1 MADYEYQTTED
12 TPREG
17 RGARLQGFVNLA
29 GTVVSVSLLIGLA
42 VWGYQLTMRDVTGVP
57 VIRALEGPMRIA
69 PEDPGGL
76 TTSYQ
81 GLAVNAVAAEGSA
94 APPPDRLVLA
104 PRPVTLEEEDRP
116 AAALQA
122 EAVQEKVAAA
132 VDDAAVDNAVAQA
145 VAALPADIFAPE
157 EPAGEPVAEE
167 PPPPASNARLSADLR
182 PMPRPP
188 RRTTVA
194 PVAQPVAQP
203 VEPSSLKTGD
213 QLVQLGAFDDA
224 ATAEREWARLQS
236 KFGALLRAR
245 SRVIQPAESGGR
257 TFYRLRAAG
266 FADDADARRFC
277 TALLAEQA
285 ACIPVTVR

>member
-12 TPREG
+12 PPREG
-17 RGARLQGFVNLA
+17 RAARLQGIVNLA
-29 GTVVSVSLLIGLA
+29 GTVVSVSLLIGLG
-42 VWGYQLTMRDVTGVP
+42 VWGYQLTMRDVTAVP

-69 PEDPGGL
+69 PEEPGGL

-81 GLAVNAVAAEGSA
+81 GLAVNAVAAEGTA

-132 VDDAAVDNAVAQA
+132 VDNTAVDNAVAQA

-157 EPAGEPVAEE
+157 EPAEE
-167 PPPPASNARLSADLR
+167 PPQPASNARLSADLR
-182 PMPRPP
+182 PLPRPP

-194 PVAQPVAQP
+194 PVVQPVAQP
-203 VEPSSLKTGD
+203 VEASSLKTGD

>member
-12 TPREG
+12 PPREG
-17 RGARLQGFVNLA
+17 RAARLQGSVNLA
-29 GTVVSVSLLIGLA
+29 GTVVSVSLLIGLG
-42 VWGYQLTMRDVTGVP
+42 VWGYQLTMRDVTAVP

-69 PEDPGGL
+69 PEEPGGL

-157 EPAGEPVAEE
+157 EPAEE
-167 PPPPASNARLSADLR
+167 PPQPASNARLSADLR
-182 PMPRPP
+182 PLPRPP

-194 PVAQPVAQP
+194 PVVQPVAQP
-203 VEPSSLKTGD
+203 VEASSLKTGD